1 MAKKAGLKWW
11 QWLAI
16 ALGAIV
22 IAGTVTGVSIASKDE
37 VKLNAAA
44 YQVADVDEQGR
55 VYEAKTAIVS
65 KFIET
70 DEIEVVFEDK
80 AEVSVQAHFF
90 DKDEAYLSSSAV
102 MTEDGTITLPEGA
115 TYARIELVH
124 ETDTEI
130 SFTEKI
136 EYAGQVDII
145 YAR

>member
-16 ALGAIV
+16 ALGVVVVGGAV
-22 IAGTVTGVSIASKDE
+22 AGVSIASKDE
-37 VKLNAAA
+37 LKLNAGA

-70 DEIEVVFEDK
+70 EEAEIVFEDK
-80 AEVSVQAHFF
+80 AEVSLQAHFY
-90 DKDEAYLSSSAV
+90 DEDEGYVSSSAV
-102 MTEDGTITLPEGA
+102 MTEDGTIALPDGA
-115 TYARIELVH
+115 KYMRFEIVH
-124 ETDTEI
+124 EEDDEI
-130 SFTEKI
+130 SFMDKI
-136 EYAGQVDII
+136 EYAGQVDVI

>member
-11 QWLAI
+11 QWGAI

-37 VKLNAAA
+37 LKLNAGA

-70 DEIEVVFEDK
+70 DEAEIVFEDK
-80 AEVSVQAHFF
+80 AEISLQAHFY
-90 DKDEAYLSSSAV
+90 DKDEGYVSSSAV
-102 MTEDGTITLPEGA
+102 MTEDGTIALPDGA
-115 TYARIELVH
+115 KYMRFEIVH
-124 ETDTEI
+124 EEDDEI
-130 SFTEKI
+130 SFMDKI
-136 EYAGQVDII
+136 EYAGQVDVI